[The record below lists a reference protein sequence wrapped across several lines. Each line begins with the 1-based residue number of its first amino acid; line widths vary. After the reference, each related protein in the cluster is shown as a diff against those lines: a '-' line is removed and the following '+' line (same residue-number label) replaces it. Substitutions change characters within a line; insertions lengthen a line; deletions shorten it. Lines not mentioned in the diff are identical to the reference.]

1 MACVDVLLRAGPAD
15 GRVVDGGGET
25 VTYAACLYERTGK
38 RQAYRGRDQPV
49 YEHRPDCCEGN
60 QRGAEDRC
68 E

>member
-1 MACVDVLLRAGPAD
+1 MKMLLGHRPVN

-25 VTYAACLYERTGK
+25 VVAGACLYERTGE
-38 RQAYRGRDQPV
+38 RAYQRGEDLAV
-49 YEHRPDCCEGN
+49 YENRADCCEAT